1 MNKISDLQI
10 RIGADASGLKKELNA
25 TQEALKTGLN
35 VKPVESLSSSI
46 SDVSKKTGD
55 LIGHINQAAAAFSG
69 AFGLSNLISSAVQA
83 GDAVYTLSSRL
94 GVSAGEAGQL
104 SRILKLT
111 GGDISSCA
119 TSIMRLDKSFSAA
132 GTAGD
137 KTRETL
143 QNYGV
148 SLTDASGKMLPLNQ
162 QLSNL
167 AAGYKQAKAAGQE
180 QAFLMDTL
188 GVKGLSLAQTL
199 DQYTEAAET
208 ASKVK
213 GIGLDPQEMHKLN
226 QDMKVMQ
233 MEASQVNLAFVSA
246 LAPIAQSVF
255 PEIIKGLTSSAKFL
269 AENKNEIRDLTK
281 NVVTFI
287 AIYKGLQ
294 VARSAMRSGQSTWK
308 TISNAL
314 NADKI
319 AEEKAQAELAA
330 RQEALIQKQLATV
343 ERSYEAQKK
352 AAIRAA
358 TRMNLSA
365 EETAKVIAEKL
376 SAIEAKSI
384 ETSERIATTM
394 RAGFAQAAQAASA
407 SAGEMN
413 AALSETGA
421 RATETA
427 AQVAEAHTAEAES
440 AQEAVVAERE
450 LSAAMAGTGE
460 AAVAAG
466 ESSVAAKTEV
476 TASTTRETVAEEAL
490 TASEATAGTT
500 ATAAGGKA
508 VAAAT
513 AATVATEK
521 TALTTKGLTTATT
534 VQMGAA
540 SRASATMV
548 TGATRATGKVRAL
561 ASAVLALASSW
572 WVAAAAFAAYQG
584 AKAAEAYA
592 EKKGQE
598 TYELNG
604 VTYYHNSDD
613 GRWYTRESNPSNMTI
628 EPSMTGGTEN
638 FAGELINIAQLGT
651 HGDGQNMSLVTDI
664 DTLKSLNS
672 MQSDRYH
679 NSEVGRLKDAE
690 EEAKNE
696 ALRAQISVSSI
707 DLSDPG
713 MDISGGDASGGGGG
727 SASAA
732 SAPPQK
738 QMRTWY
744 SFEDDDEL
752 KPWANEIEYASAYYA
767 DAYAKGDND
776 FKDLLTKMVAATI
789 RTESDGVPQWSSDH
803 LHYGLGQISEDISNR
818 FGGGQ
823 AYGDGSDDNANI
835 MAVANFMGYLLT
847 KYNRNPEYAASAYNR
862 GEDSG
867 NPSANPDYVN
877 KVMGNYNNIST
888 SQVETTGGAAQAQA
902 QPVAYPI
909 PVGEVAAY
917 IASTQFSDGEQWTGS
932 LGNDIDGWCDD
943 FTHEVYKRMFNAIGK
958 DDPFGEGVVNDQNFR
973 TLGAYHEA
981 DISNIAAQLHPGDL
995 VDTPGHV
1002 GIYLGNGMVR
1012 SRQSSA
1018 GVHDLSLEDF
1028 NSTFGGI
1035 QGYGSI
1041 AEVTGGMTASSA
1053 LIGKT
1058 TASANRGIDEALKKL
1073 QQAKS
1078 DAAKLSMEMS
1088 ESILDEKATDYQK
1101 DWAKLYSDVQKKRQ
1115 EINKIAATP
1124 GIDKATVKSL
1134 ETTLDAYT
1142 DSIYQKFKQKW
1153 ADAYAEL
1160 YDTAHIALSKVRHDY
1175 QEEADLEYLE
1185 TVRKLNKEYT
1195 EKKKQ
1200 YMHDEND
1207 IETLKALQDW
1217 YYASLEE
1224 AEEKK
1229 RKSRQEAHDRYVEY
1243 LEEEGNLAMLVSYM
1257 GASTV
1262 RSDGARGKSEG
1273 EKAGERSLNLAGEK
1287 TLAKEYVKI
1296 WQAAHGSMSAY
1307 IADVSDSLYSTMT
1320 DDLAEFVRGTK
1331 SAKSA
1336 LQDFGNSI
1344 LSMMA
1349 KIVAQRLAATW
1360 MTNILGAF
1368 SGARG
1373 GTSAAWTW
1381 GGTTHSNTFG
1391 YAGVSPAAQFTSSI
1405 ANTASISSHLK
1416 VPGFASG
1423 GIVTAPTLAMV
1434 GEGGDREAVI
1444 PLNDHNLREIGGNNG
1459 GKGGV
1464 VVNITNKSQSNV
1476 TVEKSS
1482 FNEDLGKYVL
1492 DIVVDGAV
1500 RDRGG
1505 FRRNFKA
1512 ALGAQ

>member
-25 TQEALKTGLN
+25 TQEALKTSLN
-35 VKPVESLSSSI
+35 VKPVENLSASI

-55 LIGHINQAAAAFSG
+55 LIGRINQAAVAFSG
-69 AFGLSNLISSAVQA
+69 AFGLSSIISSAVQA

-104 SRILKLT
+104 SRVLKLT
-111 GGDISSCA
+111 GGDINSCA

-143 QNYGV
+143 QAYGV
-148 SLTDASGKMLPLNQ
+148 SLTDTSGKLLPLNQ

-199 DQYTEAAET
+199 DQYTEAAKT

-213 GIGLDPQEMHKLN
+213 GIGLDPQEMHKLS

-294 VARSAMRSGQSTWK
+294 VARSAMKSGQTTWK
-308 TISNAL
+308 AISNVL
-314 NADKI
+314 NAEKI

-376 SAIEAKSI
+376 SAIEAKSM
-384 ETSERIATTM
+384 ETSERIAATM

-413 AALSETGA
+413 VALSETGA
-421 RATETA
+421 RATAAA
-427 AQVAEAHTAEAES
+427 AQVAEAHAAEAES
-440 AQEAVVAERE
+440 AQVAVAAERE
-450 LSAAMAGTGE
+450 LAAANTATGA

-466 ESSVAAKTEV
+466 QESVAAKTEA
-476 TASTTRETVAEEAL
+476 TAATAKATAAEEAL
-490 TASEATAGTT
+490 TASEATAGAT

-521 TALTTKGLTTATT
+521 TAITTKGLTTATT

-548 TGATRATGKVRAL
+548 TGAARATSKVKAL

-598 TYELNG
+598 SYELNG

-613 GRWYTRESNPSNMTI
+613 GRWYTRESNPSKMTI
-628 EPSMTGGTEN
+628 EPSMTGGGEN
-638 FAGELINIAQLGT
+638 FAGELINIAQIGT
-651 HGDGQNMSLVTDI
+651 HGDGQNMSLVTNI
-664 DTLKSLNS
+664 DTIKSLDNMES
-672 MQSDRYH
+672 KRYH
-679 NSEVGRLKDAE
+679 ESEVGKLKDAE
-690 EEAKNE
+690 EDAKNQ
-696 ALRAQISVSSI
+696 ALQAQTSAYSI

-713 MDISGGDASGGGGG
+713 MGISGSGDSSSGGG
-727 SASAA
+727 SSAA
-732 SAPPQK
+732 STAQATP
-738 QMRTWY
+738 MRTAY
-744 SFEDDDEL
+744 SFEHDDDL
-752 KPWANEIEYASAYYA
+752 AQWANEIEYASDYFKIDPIVLASIIKKESGGQA
-767 DAYAKGDND
+767 D
-776 FKDLLTKMVAATI
+776 V
-789 RTESDGVPQWSSDH
+789 WSSDH
-803 LHYGLGQISEDISNR
+803 AHYGLGQISQDVANTY
-818 FGGGQ
+818 GGGKG
-823 AYGDGSDDNANI
+823 YGEGSDPNDNI
-835 MAVANFMGYLLT
+835 MAAAAYLADLYKTYGYDYD
-847 KYNRNPEYAASAYNR
+847 KAISAYNL
-862 GEDSG
+862 GHADV
-867 NPSANPDYVN
+867 NANWGYVSDV
-877 KVMGNYNNIST
+877 KNYMSQMSST
-888 SQVETTGGAAQAQA
+888 QVPLTGGTVQT
-902 QPVAYPI
+902 QPVAYDI

-917 IASTQFSDGEQWTGS
+917 VAANDYTLNDQWRDGIPDNIADSRDTQ
-932 LGNDIDGWCDD
+932 GWCDT
-943 FTHEVYKRMFNAIGK
+943 FTASVYKTVFKQLGK
-958 DDPFGEGVVNDQNFR
+958 EDPFGSGVVNDQNFR
-973 TLGAYHEA
+973 VLGAYHEA
-981 DISNIAAQLHPGDL
+981 DVGNIAAQLHPGDL
-995 VDTPGHV
+995 VDTPNHV

-1012 SRQSSA
+1012 SRQTNA
-1018 GVHDLSLEDF
+1018 GINDLSLEDF
-1028 NSTFGGI
+1028 DKTFGGI

-1041 AEVTGGMTASSA
+1041 SEATGGMTAKST
-1053 LIGKT
+1053 LIGRT
-1058 TASANRGIDEALKKL
+1058 MTDANRAAEEAAKKL
-1073 QQAKS
+1073 QQAKN
-1078 DAAKLSMEMS
+1078 DAAKLSLEMS
-1088 ESILDEKATDYQK
+1088 ESILSDKATDYQK

-1124 GIDKATVKSL
+1124 GIDKATIKSL
-1134 ETTLDAYT
+1134 EATLDAYT
-1142 DSIYQKFKQKW
+1142 DSTYQKFKQKW

-1175 QEEADLEYLE
+1175 QQEADLEYLE

-1217 YYASLEE
+1217 YYASLED

-1257 GASTV
+1257 GTSTI
-1262 RSDGARGKSEG
+1262 RSDGTRGKSEG

-1296 WQAAHGSMSAY
+1296 WQAAHGSMSTY
-1307 IADVSDSLYSTMT
+1307 IADVSDALYSTMS

-1349 KIVAQRLAATW
+1349 KIAAQRLAATW
-1360 MTNILGAF
+1360 MSNILGAF

-1391 YAGVSPAAQFTSSI
+1391 YAGVSPTTQFTSGL

-1423 GIVTAPTLAMV
+1423 GIITAPTLAMI
-1434 GEGGDREAVI
+1434 GEGGDHEAVI
-1444 PLNDHNLREIGGNNG
+1444 PLNDHNLREIGGGNSG